1 MHFTRWNRRALV
13 AVAIV
18 VLALVTA
25 ACGGGGDKETEKTT
39 TTVKRTTTTVPPPA
53 APLTGVPQ
61 PDAGKLSRPAL
72 IVKVDN
78 TPKGMAVQEGLDK
91 ADLVF
96 VEQTEQGT
104 TRLAVVFQSH
114 DATVGPVRSARTSD
128 VHIAST
134 LNRPMLAYSGANGGV
149 LRQVR
154 AAPLVDVGID
164 ARGVTSIY
172 TRNQRGGTRNLY
184 RYFIPTADM
193 YAARGTEG
201 GTPPSMFRY
210 RPKGVPTLGE
220 PVKGVQVGYGG
231 GAATIVSY
239 EWNGDG
245 WDRTQNGRAH
255 VMARGGPRLSPANIV
270 VLTVPYRSS
279 GFRDV
284 TGAMSPE
291 AVLEG
296 SGDAWFFAGGKVVRG
311 RWVRTGPNAPFTF
324 SAPDGTVPVLTPG
337 QTFIELAPGPGSAT
351 IIPNPPPSTTT
362 TTTAAKTT
370 TSQRK

>member
-1 MHFTRWNRRALV
+1 MQLTPWNRRAFV
-13 AVAIV
+13 AVATV
-18 VLALVTA
+18 VIAALTA
-25 ACGGGGDKETEKTT
+25 GCGGGGDDDAKKPP
-39 TTVKRTTTTVPPPA
+39 TTVKRTTTTAPPPS

-78 TPKGMAVQEGLDK
+78 TPKGMAVQEGIDK

-134 LNRPMLAYSGANGGV
+134 LNHPMLAYSGANAGV

-154 AAPLVDVGID
+154 GGPLADVGID

-184 RYFIPTADM
+184 RFFIPTGDM
-193 YAARGTEG
+193 YSARGNEG
-201 GTPPSMFRY
+201 GTPPSIFRY
-210 RPKGVPTLGE
+210 RAKGVTSAGE

-231 GAATIVSY
+231 GAATVVNY
-239 EWNGDG
+239 EWNGEG
-245 WDRTQNGRAH
+245 WDRNQNGRAH
-255 VMARGGPRLSPANIV
+255 VMAKGGPRLSPANVV

-284 TGAMSPE
+284 TGAVSPE

-296 SGDAWFFAGGKVVRG
+296 SGDAWFFADGKVVRG
-311 RWVRTGPNAPFTF
+311 RWVRSGPNAPFTF
-324 SAPDGTVPVLTPG
+324 TAPDGTVPELTPG
-337 QTFIELAPGPGSAT
+337 QTFVELAPGPGSAT

-362 TTTAAKTT
+362 TAARTT
-370 TSQRK
+370 TSRRK

>member
-1 MHFTRWNRRALV
+1 MQPTRWNRRALRAAAVLAIV
-13 AVAIV
+13 AVAV
-18 VLALVTA
+18 
-25 ACGGGGDKETEKTT
+25 ACSGGGDDKEARKPKVVKSTT
-39 TTVKRTTTTVPPPA
+39 STAPPPA

-61 PDAGKLSRPAL
+61 QDSGKLSRPAL

-91 ADLVF
+91 ADIVF

-104 TRLAVVFQSH
+104 TRLAAVFQSH

-134 LNRPMLAYSGANGGV
+134 LNHPMLAYSGANGGV

-154 AAPLVDVGID
+154 AAPLVDVGVD

-172 TRNQRGGTRNLY
+172 LRNQRGGTRNLY
-184 RYFIPTADM
+184 RFFLPTGDL
-193 YAARGTEG
+193 YSARGSEG
-201 GTPPSMFRY
+201 GTPPAVFHY
-210 RPKGVPTLGE
+210 RAKGVVAPGE
-220 PVKGVQVGYGG
+220 PVKGVHVGYGG
-231 GAATIVSY
+231 GAATVVDYAWS
-239 EWNGDG
+239 GHG

-255 VMARGGPRLSPANIV
+255 VMAGGGPRLSPANVV
-270 VLTVPYRSS
+270 VLFVPYRSS

-284 TGAMSPE
+284 TGAVSPE

-296 SGDAWFFAGGKVVRG
+296 GGDAWFLAGGKVVRG
-311 RWVRTGPNAPFTF
+311 RWARPAPESPFTF
-324 SAPDGTVPVLTPG
+324 AAPDGSIPELTPG

-351 IIPNPPPSTTT
+351 IIPAETTT
-362 TTTAAKTT
+362 TTTEAKST
-370 TSQRK
+370 TSQSSRSK